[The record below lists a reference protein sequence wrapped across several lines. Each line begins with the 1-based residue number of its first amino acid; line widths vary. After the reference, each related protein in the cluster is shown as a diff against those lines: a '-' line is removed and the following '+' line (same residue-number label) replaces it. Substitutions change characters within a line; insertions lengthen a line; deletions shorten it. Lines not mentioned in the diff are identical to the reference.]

1 MTERDTWPTEAHRW
15 RAWAATVT
23 LDVTIV
29 WLLAVAA
36 AIAFKLFGGAW
47 RTLDGVDRDWVLTS
61 ALLGIVYL
69 WGRRAAGIRFVPL
82 EQRPAGTRFPPR
94 AAEPEPGLA
103 PVVRVHLSA
112 AQAAER
118 RLRAAAPD
126 HRVGREIDALM
137 ALIGRTA
144 DHAQLL
150 HQALKDIPVARVEA
164 RIGQLAAEPEAVERL
179 NERLAVQRRMQ
190 MQLTRFYDEMERAV
204 AGLDAIR
211 DRVLTG
217 FELLE
222 REALIDEVQSLHEEM
237 SSVATGMSY
246 AV

>member
-1 MTERDTWPTEAHRW
+1 
-15 RAWAATVT
+15 
-23 LDVTIV
+23 
-29 WLLAVAA
+29 
-36 AIAFKLFGGAW
+36 
-47 RTLDGVDRDWVLTS
+47 
-61 ALLGIVYL
+61 
-69 WGRRAAGIRFVPL
+69 
-82 EQRPAGTRFPPR
+82 
-94 AAEPEPGLA
+94 
-103 PVVRVHLSA
+103 
-112 AQAAER
+112 
-118 RLRAAAPD
+118 
-126 HRVGREIDALM
+126 M